1 MSAYAT
7 ASRKKGMNMAGP
19 KHAMTLV
26 SQLVTLL
33 DDQITSA
40 ENGQFERVENLMG
53 EVSALAHEV
62 VNTRAFDDPSCQAWQ
77 DDITERYR
85 RLELI
90 LASAKANTQDE
101 LKFAKTT
108 LKMLGVYRSSNR

>member
-1 MSAYAT
+1 MSAYAK
-7 ASRKKGMNMAGP
+7 AGRRKGMSMASQR
-19 KHAMTLV
+19 HAMTLV

-40 ENGQFERVENLMG
+40 ENGQFERVESLMG
-53 EVSALAHEV
+53 EASALAGEV
-62 VNTRAFDDPSCQAWQ
+62 VNTRVFDDPSCQAWQ
-77 DDITERYR
+77 NDITERYR

-101 LKFAKTT
+101 LKFVKTT
-108 LKMLGVYRSSNR
+108 QKMLGVYRSSNR